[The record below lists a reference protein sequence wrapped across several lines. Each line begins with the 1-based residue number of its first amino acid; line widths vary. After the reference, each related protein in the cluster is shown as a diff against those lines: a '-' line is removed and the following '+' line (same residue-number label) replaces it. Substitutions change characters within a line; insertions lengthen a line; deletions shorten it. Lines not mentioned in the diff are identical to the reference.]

1 MAGGDARPPRGK
13 RLTVR
18 ELEAVGIV
26 KRYGVVPANDH
37 VDLAVARGEIHAV
50 MGENG
55 AGKSTLMSI
64 LYGLQ
69 RPDEGTIRLRGAEVL
84 FRSPFDAIGQGMGM
98 VHQAFKLFNSMSVS
112 ENIIYGKEPQRW
124 GFLDDLEA
132 RRRVHEL
139 AERYRLSV
147 DPDAIVGTLS
157 VGVRQR
163 VEILKT
169 LYRDG
174 RILILDEPT
183 AVLTPQERNGLFDV
197 MRRLA
202 ADGRTILF
210 VTHKIHEVKA
220 VSDRV
225 TVLRDGRVVERM
237 ATRDTSEAAII
248 RAMTGRSVDLRIEKP
263 LNKRGEVAFEARE
276 LTVLS
281 SGAKPLLDKV
291 SLTVG
296 AGEIVGVAGV
306 AGNGQTELVE
316 ALMGARRPDS
326 GVVRLHGVDVT
337 SSGVGA
343 HREMGIA
350 YIPEDRASVG
360 TALPASAAD
369 NLAIG
374 FQRFPPLSRRGLLDR
389 SAITRRA
396 RELIKK
402 FGIRIGS
409 ERLPVGALSGGN
421 LQKVVVA
428 RELSHAAPVLIA
440 EQPTRGIDVGAVEFI
455 HNQLLAERDR
465 GCAILLISAELSE
478 IMTLSDRILVMY
490 EGRIVADVPS
500 AAANEQMLGL
510 LMAGRLAEAA

>member
-1 MAGGDARPPRGK
+1 VSA
-13 RLTVR
+13 L
-18 ELEAVGIV
+18 ELEAAGIV
-26 KRYGVVPANDH
+26 KRYGALVANDH

-69 RPDEGTIRLRGAEVL
+69 RPDEGTIRLRGTEVH
-84 FRSPFDAIGQGMGM
+84 FRSPLDAIAQGMGM
-98 VHQAFKLFNSMSVS
+98 IHQAFKLFNSLSVS
-112 ENIIYGKEPQRW
+112 ENIVYGKEPQRW
-124 GFLDDLEA
+124 GLLDRREA
-132 RRRVHEL
+132 RRRVGEL
-139 AERYRLSV
+139 AARYQLSV
-147 DPDAIVGTLS
+147 DPDAIVGRLS

-163 VEILKT
+163 VEILKA
-169 LYRDG
+169 LYRDA

-183 AVLTPQERNGLFDV
+183 AVLTPQERDGLFDV

-220 VSDRV
+220 VTDRV

-263 LNKRGEVAFEARE
+263 LSKSGAITLEARD

-281 SGAKPLLDKV
+281 SGTKPLLDKV
-291 SLTVG
+291 SLTVK

-316 ALMGARRPDS
+316 ALIGTRQPDA
-326 GVVRLHGVDVT
+326 GVVRVHGVDIT
-337 SSGVGA
+337 FSGVDA
-343 HREMGIA
+343 HREVGIA

-374 FQRFPPLSRRGLLDR
+374 FQRFPPLSRWGLLDR

-396 RELIKK
+396 RELIVK

-409 ERLPVGALSGGN
+409 EGLPVGTLSGGN

-428 RELSHAAPVLIA
+428 RELSHTAPVLIA
-440 EQPTRGIDVGAVEFI
+440 EQPTRGVDVGAIEFI
-455 HNQLLAERDR
+455 HSQLAAERDR

-478 IMTLSDRILVMY
+478 IVTLSDRILVMY
-490 EGRIVADVPS
+490 EGRIVADVL
-500 AAANEQMLGL
+500 AAVANEQMLGL